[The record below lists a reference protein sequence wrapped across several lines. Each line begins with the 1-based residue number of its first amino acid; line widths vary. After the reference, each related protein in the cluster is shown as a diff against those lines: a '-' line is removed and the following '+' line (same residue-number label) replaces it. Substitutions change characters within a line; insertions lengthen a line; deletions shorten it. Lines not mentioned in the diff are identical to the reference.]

1 MTKKKSI
8 EPVKQLAKVI
18 EQKKSSQK
26 NVFRGGNP
34 PEGYRFAPGQSGNPQ
49 GRPSH
54 SIYAQVLSDRMM
66 RSCPPRKLCEAM
78 GIDPSVTL
86 GEAIMISLSNA
97 AICGDTS
104 AAKEVL
110 GALGFASTAARNN
123 VLINLPGTGDPQ
135 HMKMYERF
143 CHETRWLPEQCFE
156 QLWEVCRELAV
167 PPTAELTADCLPPV
181 ELDCLPPA
189 AEEEPD
195 ETQ

>member
-1 MTKKKSI
+1 MTKKKST
-8 EPVKQLAKVI
+8 EPVEQLAKAI

-97 AICGDTS
+97 AIKGDVS
-104 AAKEVL
+104 AAREVMA
-110 GALGFASTAARNN
+110 ALGFHGTSAKNN
-123 VLINLPGTGDPQ
+123 VLVNVESPEQRGLTFEFLRHSHGIAEADMTRVFEFMDSLPREKPVVDASYLPGDEYRAGEPAKQLTEGR
-135 HMKMYERF
+135 E
-143 CHETRWLPEQCFE
+143 PE
-156 QLWEVCRELAV
+156 
-167 PPTAELTADCLPPV
+167 
-181 ELDCLPPA
+181 
-189 AEEEPD
+189 
-195 ETQ
+195 